1 MSYIVRNL
9 MTRPTHLSTYWVNIR
24 GLFNPKH
31 IDRVNKLMT
40 NNLLLNSQN
49 KSDLDETF
57 TEPSD
62 GYCFKPNHIKPNQ
75 LLIFSKPAKKKSDLD
90 EIFTE
95 ASAECYLEQNQTKLT
110 KSNTKF
116 LA

>member
-1 MSYIVRNL
+1 
-9 MTRPTHLSTYWVNIR
+9 MTRPTHLSKYWVNIK

-40 NNLLLNSQN
+40 NNLFLNSQN

-62 GYCFKPNHIKPNQ
+62 GYCLKPDQIK
-75 LLIFSKPAKKKSDLD
+75 L
-90 EIFTE
+90 
-95 ASAECYLEQNQTKLT
+95 YQTNSTSSLKQP
-110 KSNTKF
+110 KQVRS
-116 LA
+116 

>member
-1 MSYIVRNL
+1 
-9 MTRPTHLSTYWVNIR
+9 
-24 GLFNPKH
+24 
-31 IDRVNKLMT
+31 MT

-75 LLIFSKPAKKKSDLD
+75 LLIFSKPAKKSLILIKFSQKLQMNVV
-90 EIFTE
+90 
-95 ASAECYLEQNQTKLT
+95 SNRTKP
-110 KSNTKF
+110 N
-116 LA
+116 

>member
-1 MSYIVRNL
+1 
-9 MTRPTHLSTYWVNIR
+9 
-24 GLFNPKH
+24 
-31 IDRVNKLMT
+31 MT

-75 LLIFSKPAKKKSDLD
+75 LLIFSKPAKISIID
-90 EIFTE
+90 
-95 ASAECYLEQNQTKLT
+95 YTKTLI
-110 KSNTKF
+110 
-116 LA
+116 

>member
-1 MSYIVRNL
+1 
-9 MTRPTHLSTYWVNIR
+9 
-24 GLFNPKH
+24 
-31 IDRVNKLMT
+31 MT

-62 GYCFKPNHIKPNQ
+62 GYCFKPNQ

-90 EIFTE
+90 ETPTE
-95 ASAECYLEQNQTKLT
+95 PSDGHCLKPDQTNSKSSLKQPKQVGLWWNFHRSFRWMLSQTEPNQTDQIKH
-110 KSNTKF
+110 
-116 LA
+116 

>member
-1 MSYIVRNL
+1 
-9 MTRPTHLSTYWVNIR
+9 
-24 GLFNPKH
+24 
-31 IDRVNKLMT
+31 MT

-75 LLIFSKPAKKKSDLD
+75 LLIFSKPAKKSL
-90 EIFTE
+90 I
-95 ASAECYLEQNQTKLT
+95 LMKLSQ
-110 KSNTKF
+110 KFHMDVYSNPT
-116 LA
+116 

>member
-1 MSYIVRNL
+1 
-9 MTRPTHLSTYWVNIR
+9 
-24 GLFNPKH
+24 
-31 IDRVNKLMT
+31 MT

-95 ASAECYLEQNQTKLT
+95 ASAECYLKLNQTKLT

-116 LA
+116 LS

>member
-1 MSYIVRNL
+1 
-9 MTRPTHLSTYWVNIR
+9 
-24 GLFNPKH
+24 
-31 IDRVNKLMT
+31 MT

-90 EIFTE
+90 ETPTE
-95 ASAECYLEQNQTKLT
+95 PSDGHCLKPDQTNSKASDECCLEQNQTKLT

-116 LA
+116 LKFCHSHIDLLHK